1 MKIFPSAIAMRGSF
15 KRQIILAFV
24 VGFFFLITIFSVYLV
39 TREKGHLYHD
49 SVEETTG
56 LAESL
61 AVSSLSW
68 VLANDVAGLQEVVGS
83 FQDYPALR
91 YAMVISPT
99 GRVLAHN
106 DATKIGQFISDEKSL
121 ALLMSHPRTQKIMD
135 NEYIVDVAVPISINN
150 RHVGWARRALGRA
163 NISDALQRM
172 MLVSGFFVLLSTAL
186 SLLAAIIIAS
196 RLGRRIGSLVKVAEE
211 VQVGNFSTRASIL
224 GGEDEVTKLA
234 DTFNHMLDTL
244 SRNEKELRSAGL
256 YTRSLI
262 EASLDMLATINAEG
276 KITDVNQATVDF
288 AGRSRSELIGTD
300 FFDYFTEPDK
310 ACEGYQQVFAKG
322 FITDYPLAIR
332 HRDGHVTDVLFNASV
347 YRDEAGE
354 VSGVFA
360 AARDVTERNKAEQEV
375 TQLSLRNRQI
385 LDSAGE
391 GIYGLDIEGR
401 CTFVN
406 PAALQLL
413 GFSAEEL
420 LGQHSHSVFHHTKPD
435 GHPYPEN
442 ECPVQAAYKQ
452 GKVHRG
458 DDLYW
463 RKDGQNFP
471 VEFISTPILESGTI
485 TGAVVAF
492 RDITERKQAEEALRR
507 LTFLQR
513 TILDNVAYGVIS
525 TNPDGLVTSFN
536 PAAER
541 LLGYTANEVV
551 GQQTPACWHDSEE
564 VARNALQLSEELGTP
579 ITAGFEVF
587 AARPRRNLPEENEW
601 TFICK
606 NGRRIPVSLS
616 VTALRDESGQV
627 TGFVGLAFD
636 LTERKQAE
644 EAIELNAQRVQAL
657 LQLNQMVVTTLK
669 EITDFT
675 LQEAVRLTQS
685 KIGYLAFLNE
695 DESVLTMNS
704 WSKFAMAEC
713 AIDEKPIDYPVVST
727 GLWGEA
733 VRQRQPV
740 ITNDYTA
747 ANPLKKGYPEGHV
760 HIMRHMNVPVFD
772 GDRIVIVAGV
782 GNKDEDYNQGDVQQL
797 TLLME
802 GMWRLLEHKR
812 AEEELRRYK
821 DHLEEVVQQRTADLA
836 LALDAAEAANR
847 AKSVFLSSMSHE
859 LRTPMNAI
867 LGFSGMMRKD
877 PQLSQEQRDNLD
889 IINRSGDHLLTLIND
904 VLDMAKIEAGRVQLD
919 SAPID
924 LGVLLRDVTDMMQMR
939 AQEKGLE
946 LLIDQSSEFPRYIKG
961 DEMRLRQ
968 VLINLIGNAVKFTEH
983 GSITLRLGVKL
994 YDGVRH
1000 LLIKVEDTG
1009 IGIKPEDQLKIFKPF
1024 VQLDK
1029 MATQTGS
1036 GLGLALTQ
1044 QYVQLMGGT
1053 VSAESTFGKGSI
1065 FQVKLPLEEIS
1076 AVDVVAKL
1084 GSMENRDVVSLA
1096 PNQPEYR
1103 ILIVEDQLDNQLLL
1117 TKLMKNVGFQVK
1129 VADDGKQAVELFQSW
1144 RPHLIWMDRRMPVM
1158 DGLEATRRIRELP
1171 GGKEVK
1177 IVAVTASVIM
1187 EQRDETVHAG
1197 MDEFVRKPYRF
1208 NEIYECM
1215 ARQLGVQYIYAD
1227 VHETE
1232 EVSDVVLTAEM
1243 LAALPSDLRR
1253 KLHDALESLENERI
1267 AAVMQQVASYDP
1279 ILHKTL
1285 SHMVENFNY
1294 PAILKA
1300 LQTSQAGSVT

>member
-1 MKIFPSAIAMRGSF
+1 MRGSF

-24 VGFFFLITIFSVYLV
+24 VGFFFLITAFAVYLV
-39 TREKGHLYHD
+39 NREKGNLYRD
-49 SVEETTG
+49 SLDETTG

-68 VLANDVAGLQEVVGS
+68 VLANDVAGLQEVVSS
-83 FQDYPALR
+83 FQNYPALR
-91 YAMVISPT
+91 YTMVIAPT
-99 GRVLAHN
+99 GRVLAHS
-106 DATKIGQFISDEKSL
+106 DATKVGQFISDEKSL
-121 ALLMSHPRTQKIMD
+121 ALLKAHPRTQTIMD
-135 NEYIVDVAVPISINN
+135 NEYMVDVAVPISINN
-150 RHVGWARRALGRA
+150 RYVGWARVGLGRGK
-163 NISDALQRM
+163 ISDALQRM

-186 SLLAAIIIAS
+186 SLLAAILIAS
-196 RLGRRIGSLVKVAEE
+196 RLGRRIGSLVKVAED
-211 VQVGNFSTRASIL
+211 VQAGNFSTRASIP

-234 DTFNHMLDTL
+234 DTFNQMLDAL
-244 SRNEKELRSAGL
+244 
-256 YTRSLI
+256 
-262 EASLDMLATINAEG
+262 
-276 KITDVNQATVDF
+276 
-288 AGRSRSELIGTD
+288 
-300 FFDYFTEPDK
+300 
-310 ACEGYQQVFAKG
+310 
-322 FITDYPLAIR
+322 
-332 HRDGHVTDVLFNASV
+332 
-347 YRDEAGE
+347 
-354 VSGVFA
+354 
-360 AARDVTERNKAEQEV
+360 ARDIAERNKAEQEV

-413 GFSAEEL
+413 GFSVEEL

-435 GHPYPEN
+435 GHTYPEN

-452 GKVHRG
+452 GMVYRG

-463 RKDGQNFP
+463 RKDGRNFP

-492 RDITERKQAEEALRR
+492 RDITERKQAEEALRTSEQRYRRAQTIGHVGNWEYNIQTTQFWGSDEAKRMYGFDPEQPGFSTEEVESCIPERERVHQALVDLIEKNKPYDMEFEIRPKGSSELRIISAIADLQRDEHGNPQVVMGVIHDITERKQAEEALRR
-507 LTFLQR
+507 LTLLQR

-541 LLGYTANEVV
+541 MLGYTASEVV

-564 VARNALQLSEELGTP
+564 IAQHALQLSEELGTP
-579 ITAGFEVF
+579 IAAGFEVF

-601 TFICK
+601 TFIRK
-606 NGRRIPVSLS
+606 DGRRIPMNLS
-616 VTALRDESGQV
+616 VTALRDEGGQV
-627 TGFVGLAFD
+627 TGFVGLAYD
-636 LTERKQAE
+636 LTERKLAE
-644 EAIELNAQRVQAL
+644 EQLRRSERGLAEAQRIAHLGNWDLDLVQNVL
-657 LQLNQMVVTTLK
+657 IWSD
-669 EITDFT
+669 EIYRIFEIDPKKFDASY
-675 LQEAVRLTQS
+675 E
-685 KIGYLAFLNE
+685 AFLDAIHPDDRELVNNAYT
-695 DESVLTMNS
+695 ESVKNKVPYDIEHRLLMKDGRVKYVN
-704 WSKFAMAEC
+704 
-713 AIDEKPIDYPVVST
+713 EKCETHY
-727 GLWGEA
+727 
-733 VRQRQPV
+733 
-740 ITNDYTA
+740 
-747 ANPLKKGYPEGHV
+747 
-760 HIMRHMNVPVFD
+760 
-772 GDRIVIVAGV
+772 
-782 GNKDEDYNQGDVQQL
+782 DEDGKPLRSVGAVHDI
-797 TLLME
+797 TE
-802 GMWRLLEHKR
+802 RKR

-821 DHLEEVVQQRTADLA
+821 DHLEDVVQQRTADLA

-877 PQLSQEQRDNLD
+877 PLLSQEQRDNLD

-904 VLDMAKIEAGRVQLD
+904 VLDMAKIEAGRVQLE

-924 LGVLLRDVTDMMQMR
+924 LGVLLRDVTDMMHMR

-983 GSITLRLGVKL
+983 GSITLRLGVES

-1024 VQLDK
+1024 VQLGK

-1044 QYVQLMGGT
+1044 QYLQLMGGM
-1053 VSAESTFGKGSI
+1053 VSVESTLGKGSI
-1065 FQVKLPLEEIS
+1065 FQVKLPLEEV
-1076 AVDVVAKL
+1076 AAADVVAKL
-1084 GSMENRDVVSLA
+1084 GSMENREVVSLA

-1171 GGKEVK
+1171 GGKKVK
-1177 IVAVTASVIM
+1177 IVAVTASVMM
-1187 EQRDETVHAG
+1187 EQRDEMVHAG

-1215 ARQLGVQYIYAD
+1215 AKLLGVQYIYAD
-1227 VHETE
+1227 VHEAE

-1243 LAALPSDLRR
+1243 LAALPPDLRR
-1253 KLHDALESLENERI
+1253 ELHEALESLEDERI
-1267 AAVMQQVASYDP
+1267 AAAMQQIASYDP
-1279 ILHKTL
+1279 ALHKTL
-1285 SHMVENFNY
+1285 SRLVENFNY

-1300 LQTSQAGSVT
+1300 LQTNQAGSVT

>member
-1 MKIFPSAIAMRGSF
+1 
-15 KRQIILAFV
+15 
-24 VGFFFLITIFSVYLV
+24 
-39 TREKGHLYHD
+39 
-49 SVEETTG
+49 
-56 LAESL
+56 
-61 AVSSLSW
+61 
-68 VLANDVAGLQEVVGS
+68 
-83 FQDYPALR
+83 
-91 YAMVISPT
+91 
-99 GRVLAHN
+99 
-106 DATKIGQFISDEKSL
+106 
-121 ALLMSHPRTQKIMD
+121 
-135 NEYIVDVAVPISINN
+135 
-150 RHVGWARRALGRA
+150 
-163 NISDALQRM
+163 
-172 MLVSGFFVLLSTAL
+172 VSGEVL
-186 SLLAAIIIAS
+186 
-196 RLGRRIGSLVKVAEE
+196 
-211 VQVGNFSTRASIL
+211 
-224 GGEDEVTKLA
+224 
-234 DTFNHMLDTL
+234 
-244 SRNEKELRSAGL
+244 
-256 YTRSLI
+256 
-262 EASLDMLATINAEG
+262 
-276 KITDVNQATVDF
+276 
-288 AGRSRSELIGTD
+288 
-300 FFDYFTEPDK
+300 
-310 ACEGYQQVFAKG
+310 
-322 FITDYPLAIR
+322 
-332 HRDGHVTDVLFNASV
+332 
-347 YRDEAGE
+347 
-354 VSGVFA
+354 GVFA
-360 AARDVTERNKAEQEV
+360 AARDITERNKAEQEV

-413 GFSAEEL
+413 GFSADEL
-420 LGQHSHSVFHHTKPD
+420 LNQHSHSVFHHTKPD
-435 GHPYPEN
+435 GQPYPEN

-452 GKVHRG
+452 GMVHRG

-463 RKDGQNFP
+463 RKDGRNFP

-492 RDITERKQAEEALRR
+492 RDITERKQAEEALRS

-513 TILDNVAYGVIS
+513 TILDNVAYGIIS
-525 TNPDGLVTSFN
+525 TNPDGVVTSFN
-536 PAAER
+536 FAAER

-564 VARNALQLSEELGTP
+564 IARNALQLSEELGTP
-579 ITAGFEVF
+579 IAAGFEVF

-601 TFICK
+601 TYIRK
-606 NGRRIPVSLS
+606 DGRRIPVSLS
-616 VTALRDESGQV
+616 VTALRDESSQV
-627 TGFVGLAFD
+627 TGFVGLAYD

-644 EAIELNAQRVQAL
+644 ETVELNAQRVQAL
-657 LQLNQMVVTTLK
+657 LQLNQMAVTTLK

-675 LQEAVRLTQS
+675 LQEAVLLTQS

-704 WSKFAMAEC
+704 WSKSAMAEC
-713 AIDEKPIDYPVVST
+713 AINEKPIIYPVVST

-733 VRQRQPV
+733 VRQRRPV
-740 ITNDYTA
+740 ITNDYSA

-760 HIMRHMNVPVFD
+760 HIKRHMNVPVFD

-782 GNKDEDYNQGDVQQL
+782 GNKDEEYNQGDVQQL

-821 DHLEEVVQQRTADLA
+821 DHLEDVVQQRTADLA

-877 PQLSQEQRDNLD
+877 PLLSQEQRDNLD

-904 VLDMAKIEAGRVQLD
+904 VLDMAKIEAGRVQLE

-924 LGVLLRDVTDMMQMR
+924 LGVLLRDVTDMMHMR
-939 AQEKGLE
+939 AQERGLE

-961 DEMRLRQ
+961 DEMRLCQ

-983 GSITLRLGVKL
+983 GSITLRLGVES

-1009 IGIKPEDQLKIFKPF
+1009 IGIRPEDQLKIFKPF
-1024 VQLDK
+1024 VQLGK

-1053 VSAESTFGKGSI
+1053 VSVESTFGKGSI
-1065 FQVKLPLEEIS
+1065 FQVKLPLEEIA

-1084 GSMENRDVVSLA
+1084 GSMDNREVVSLA

-1144 RPHLIWMDRRMPVM
+1144 LPHLIWMDRRMPVM

-1177 IVAVTASVIM
+1177 IVAVTASVIT
-1187 EQRDETVHAG
+1187 EQRDEMVNAG

-1227 VHETE
+1227 VREVE
-1232 EVSDVVLTAEM
+1232 EVIDVVLTAEM
-1243 LAALPSDLRR
+1243 LAALPLDLRR
-1253 KLHDALESLENERI
+1253 ELHEALESLEDERI
-1267 AAVMQQVASYDP
+1267 AATMQQVASYDP
-1279 ILHKTL
+1279 TLHKTL
-1285 SHMVENFNY
+1285 SRLVENFNY

-1300 LQTSQAGSVT
+1300 LQTNQAGSVT

>member
-1 MKIFPSAIAMRGSF
+1 MKIFPPRIAVRGSF

-24 VGFFFLITIFSVYLV
+24 VGFFFLITIFAVYLV
-39 TREKGHLYHD
+39 NREKGNLYRD
-49 SVEETTG
+49 SFDETTG

-68 VLANDVAGLQEVVGS
+68 VLANDVVGLQEVVRS
-83 FQDYPALR
+83 FQNYPALR
-91 YAMVISPT
+91 YTMVISPT
-99 GRVLAHN
+99 GRVLAHS
-106 DATKIGQFISDEKSL
+106 DAAKVGQFISDEKSL
-121 ALLMSHPRTQKIMD
+121 ALLKAHPRTQTIMD
-135 NEYIVDVAVPISINN
+135 NEYMVDVAVPISINN
-150 RHVGWARRALGRA
+150 RYVGWARVGLGRGK
-163 NISDALQRM
+163 ISDALQRM

-186 SLLAAIIIAS
+186 SLLAAILIAG
-196 RLGRRIGSLVKVAEE
+196 RLGHRIGSLVKVAEE
-211 VQVGNFSTRASIL
+211 VQAGNFSTRASIP

-234 DTFNHMLDTL
+234 DTFNQMLDAL
-244 SRNEKELRSAGL
+244 
-256 YTRSLI
+256 
-262 EASLDMLATINAEG
+262 
-276 KITDVNQATVDF
+276 
-288 AGRSRSELIGTD
+288 
-300 FFDYFTEPDK
+300 
-310 ACEGYQQVFAKG
+310 
-322 FITDYPLAIR
+322 
-332 HRDGHVTDVLFNASV
+332 
-347 YRDEAGE
+347 
-354 VSGVFA
+354 
-360 AARDVTERNKAEQEV
+360 ARDITERNKAEQEV
-375 TQLSLRNRQI
+375 IQLSLRNRQI

-413 GFSAEEL
+413 GLSADEL
-420 LGQHSHSVFHHTKPD
+420 LNQHSHSVFHHTKPD
-435 GHPYPEN
+435 GQPYPEN

-452 GKVHRG
+452 GMVHRG

-463 RKDGQNFP
+463 RKDGRNFP

-485 TGAVVAF
+485 AGAVVAF
-492 RDITERKQAEEALRR
+492 RDITERKEAEEALYS
-507 LTFLQR
+507 LTLLQR
-513 TILDNVAYGVIS
+513 TILDNVAYGIIS
-525 TNPDGLVTSFN
+525 TNPDGVVTSFN

-551 GQQTPACWHDSEE
+551 GQQMPVCWHDSEE
-564 VARNALQLSEELGTP
+564 IARNALQLSEELGTP
-579 ITAGFEVF
+579 IAAGFEVF
-587 AARPRRNLPEENEW
+587 VARPRRNLPEENEW
-601 TFICK
+601 TFIRK
-606 NGRRIPVSLS
+606 DGRRIPVSLS

-627 TGFVGLAFD
+627 TGFVGLAYD

-644 EAIELNAQRVQAL
+644 EAVELNSQRVQAL
-657 LQLNQMVVTTLK
+657 LQLNQMAVTTLK

-675 LQEAVRLTQS
+675 LQEAVRMTQS

-704 WSKFAMAEC
+704 WSKSAMAEC
-713 AIDEKPIDYPVVST
+713 AIDDKPIIYPVVST

-733 VRQRQPV
+733 VRQRQPI
-740 ITNDYTA
+740 ITNDYSA

-760 HIMRHMNVPVFD
+760 HIKRHMNVPVFD

-782 GNKDEDYNQGDVQQL
+782 GNKDEEYNQGDVQQL

-821 DHLEEVVQQRTADLA
+821 DHLEDVVQQRTADLA

-877 PQLSQEQRDNLD
+877 PLLSQEQRDNLD

-904 VLDMAKIEAGRVQLD
+904 VLDMAKIEAGRVQLE

-924 LGVLLRDVTDMMQMR
+924 LGVLLRDVTDMMHMR
-939 AQEKGLE
+939 AQERGLE

-968 VLINLIGNAVKFTEH
+968 VLINLIGNAVKFTER
-983 GSITLRLGVKL
+983 GSITLRLGVES

-1009 IGIKPEDQLKIFKPF
+1009 IGIKSEDQLKIFKPF
-1024 VQLDK
+1024 VQLGQI
-1029 MATQTGS
+1029 ATQTGS

-1053 VSAESTFGKGSI
+1053 VSVESTFGKGSI
-1065 FQVKLPLEEIS
+1065 FQVQLPLEEIA

-1084 GSMENRDVVSLA
+1084 GSMDNREVVSLA

-1129 VADDGKQAVELFQSW
+1129 VADDGKQAVELFQNW

-1177 IVAVTASVIM
+1177 IVAVTASVIT
-1187 EQRDETVHAG
+1187 EQRDEMVNAG

-1227 VHETE
+1227 VREAE

-1243 LAALPSDLRR
+1243 LAALPSELRR
-1253 KLHDALESLENERI
+1253 ELHDALESLEDERI
-1267 AAVMQQVASYDP
+1267 AAAMQQVASDDP
-1279 ILHKTL
+1279 ALHKTL
-1285 SHMVENFNY
+1285 SRLVENFNY

-1300 LQTSQAGSVT
+1300 LQTNQAESVT